1 LICSIT
7 AASTLGG
14 WPPVCNSASTSEV
27 NSWPIGMPAKRMR
40 AGSPGRPTEKEG
52 LRASLPSSRTETLG
66 ESAAMSASSS
76 RIWRAASLASS
87 EATSSIGAWSFS
99 R

>member
-1 LICSIT
+1 M
-7 AASTLGG
+7 AAGLQQGQHQRG
-14 WPPVCNSASTSEV
+14 ELVAHRDAGE
-27 NSWPIGMPAKRMR
+27 ADAR
-40 AGSPGRPTEKEG
+40 GSPGRPTENEG
-52 LRASLPSSRTETLG
+52 LRASLPSSRTLTLG

-87 EATSSIGAWSFS
+87 EATSSIGVWSFS